1 MSLYGRPTTP
11 TPGRAGGNPRR
22 RNGRAGRDGSL
33 GAVSLDADS
42 VRHVA
47 RLARLRLT
55 ADEVDLMAAELS
67 GVLAHVETIGRLDLA
82 GVEAT
87 THAVP
92 LTDVLRADA
101 PRPSFTPE
109 EALAQA
115 PDPARGGFR
124 VPRIGGAASA
134 AEDR

>member
-1 MSLYGRPTTP
+1 M
-11 TPGRAGGNPRR
+11 
-22 RNGRAGRDGSL
+22 
-33 GAVSLDADS
+33 SLDAES

-55 ADEVDLMAAELS
+55 AFEVEVMAAELS
-67 GVLAHVETIGRLDLA
+67 GVLAHVEAIGRLDLA
-82 GVEAT
+82 GVRAT

-115 PDPARGGFR
+115 PDPDPAGGGFR
-124 VPRIGGAASA
+124 VPRIGAASP